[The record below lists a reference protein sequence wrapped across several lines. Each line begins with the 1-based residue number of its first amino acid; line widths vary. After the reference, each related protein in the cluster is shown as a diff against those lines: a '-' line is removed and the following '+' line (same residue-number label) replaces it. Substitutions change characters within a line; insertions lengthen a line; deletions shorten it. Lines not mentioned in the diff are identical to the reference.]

1 MSSLAEHFHT
11 DWAALTLND
20 WIGLIVTVVVAILMV
35 VAYVYVFHPAN
46 REYLE
51 TRKYIPLDDEDRFET
66 EEKR

>member
-1 MSSLAEHFHT
+1 MSSLAEYFHT

-20 WIGLIVTVVVAILMV
+20 WIGLVTTVVVFILMI
-35 VAYVYVFHPAN
+35 VAYIYVFHPAN

-51 TRKYIPLDDEDRFET
+51 AKKNIPLDESRFES